1 MLKLNAIIGTN
12 DTIFH
17 IDSSYKNVLKV
28 KQPLQIEVTNI
39 YYQIIDSSMDEVLKS
54 MTNFFW
60 SREGRLLLMMMVM
73 MISSNHAR
81 IWKIIWNS
89 KSKGWSTSATTGW
102 MIDQMIRIFVTE
114 TDYMLFQSHMSCD
127 MTWNP
132 LSNVICDMWHG
143 DGDSEFMG
151 IGSLSDRN
159 SEMSNRLRIGTRSIM
174 ITYSDNREKAKTNAT
189 VNTYSIV
196 NRKIS
201 ETIALIYSPH
211 IIKTT

>member
-1 MLKLNAIIGTN
+1 M
-12 DTIFH
+12 
-17 IDSSYKNVLKV
+17 
-28 KQPLQIEVTNI
+28 EVTNI

-89 KSKGWSTSATTGW
+89 KSKGWPTSATTGW

-114 TDYMLFQSHMSCD
+114 TDNMLFQSHMDSN
-127 MTWNP
+127 MTWHR

-201 ETIALIYSPH
+201 KTIS
-211 IIKTT
+211 KTNSSNL